1 MININD
7 LLRPSGLIKNKKDFF
22 IKFPIGLII
31 IILFGVSPILIS
43 MLGAWITE
51 LITNEACN
59 EGNSIWGA
67 FGWLFLITIPCAIG
81 LFFLFLIKSL
91 VDIIKILKNKN

>member
-1 MININD
+1 MVNIND
-7 LLRPSGLIKNKKDFF
+7 LIRPGGLIKNKMDIL

-31 IILFGVSPILIS
+31 IMLFGISPILIS
-43 MLGAWITE
+43 MLGASITE
-51 LITNEACN
+51 LITKESCN

-67 FGWLFLITIPCAIG
+67 FGWLFLLTIPCAIG

-91 VDIIKILKNKN
+91 IDISKILKSKN